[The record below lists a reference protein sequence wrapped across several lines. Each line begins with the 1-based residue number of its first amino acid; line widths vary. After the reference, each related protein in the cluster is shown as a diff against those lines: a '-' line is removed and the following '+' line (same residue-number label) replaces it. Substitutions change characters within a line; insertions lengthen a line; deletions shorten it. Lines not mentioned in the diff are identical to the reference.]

1 MYVCPFKSFQKKKV
15 KTASTWEKWRRQ
27 APGKSEGSGHLGEM
41 KTVGI
46 KKPHPW
52 QFSRWLW
59 PTFLKKKYGRGE
71 TLLFRLVDQISNLI
85 PSMAGRVWVNAHGGV
100 KHGWAMCFLFTNKM
114 QHAWIQFCG
123 GGSLSANKFTWGM
136 SNRSGGAVTNPQ
148 SHCPNRCAGDVNAQS
163 ATGFIGSYRFLAGF
177 YSIYRTC
184 IYLHDRQQAVSD
196 ADAIYSIYRAC
207 IYL

>member
-1 MYVCPFKSFQKKKV
+1 M
-15 KTASTWEKWRRQ
+15 KTASTWEKRRQ
-27 APGKSEGSGHLGEM
+27 WASRRNEDGGHLG
-41 KTVGI
+41 GGNAAS

-71 TLLFRLVDQISNLI
+71 TLLFRLVDQTSNLI

-100 KHGWAMCFLFTNKM
+100 KHGWAMCFLLINKM

-148 SHCPNRCAGDVNAQS
+148 SHYPNRCAGDLNAQS

-184 IYLHDRQQAVSD
+184 IYLHDRQCPMQSIRSTARVL
-196 ADAIYSIYRAC
+196 IYRNFR
-207 IYL
+207 IQN